1 MLFAPSLGLLTDSK
15 RHFKHGKDSL
25 SLLDSSVKR
34 GHKGNHVAAAA
45 AGAPAAARISGGAPK
60 APTPAQSPRPPS
72 QAGVFPPVWHTR
84 QHRPLY

>member
-60 APTPAQSPRPPS
+60 APTPAQSPHPPS